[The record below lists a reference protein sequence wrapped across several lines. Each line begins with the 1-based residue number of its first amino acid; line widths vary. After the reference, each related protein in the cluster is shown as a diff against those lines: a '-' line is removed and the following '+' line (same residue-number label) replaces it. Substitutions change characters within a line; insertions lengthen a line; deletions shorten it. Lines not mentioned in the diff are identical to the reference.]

1 MLPLAYRPV
10 AGMYRGDSKM
20 ALAVTIV
27 DETTTGEIVRKT
39 QLRLVSERLTLRE
52 LITQRIR
59 AEVEKFNA
67 QREHDLFVGL
77 VQPTDTERKLN
88 GYRLRKPRLISYDE
102 QLALALRAFESNGY
116 VVLIDDKQVDGLE
129 TAVTL
134 TEHSKIG
141 FLKLVP
147 LVGG

>member
-1 MLPLAYRPV
+1 MV
-10 AGMYRGDSKM
+10 
-20 ALAVTIV
+20 LAVTVV
-27 DETTTGEIVRKT
+27 DETTNGEIINKT

-52 LITQRIR
+52 LITQRVR
-59 AEVEKFNA
+59 GEVEKFNA
-67 QREHDLFVGL
+67 QHEHELFVGL

-102 QLALALRAFESNGY
+102 QLALALRAFVSNGY
-116 VVLIDDKQVDGLE
+116 FVLINDKQVDDLE

-134 TEHSKIG
+134 TEQSKIS

>member
-1 MLPLAYRPV
+1 
-10 AGMYRGDSKM
+10 M

-116 VVLIDDKQVDGLE
+116 FVLIDDKQVDDLE